1 MIEQLQESLAEWVC
15 ERLDAGSDPGDIAEA
30 IATFDFVVND
40 EQETLH

>member
-1 MIEQLQESLAEWVC
+1 MIEQLQESLAWWVV
-15 ERLDAGSDPGDIAEA
+15 EQLESGADQDDIAEA